1 MVFEVWAEK
10 YRPTS
15 LKDIINQKHVV
26 ERVEAFVKEKSVPH
40 LLFSGPAGV
49 GKTTTALSLAHDL
62 YGVIWR
68 QNVLE
73 LNASDT
79 RGIDVIRGQVKDFA
93 RMKAIGNVP
102 YKLIILD
109 EADNL
114 TPDAQQALRRTMENF
129 TRTARFILI
138 CNYSSRIIDPIQS
151 RCSVFR
157 FKPLLEKDV
166 REYINRIVNGEKLKI
181 TEDGIKAVL
190 TLSEGDLRRVAN
202 LLQASAALGKRITED
217 VVYGVASQAK
227 PKDVEEMLNLA
238 LSGDF
243 KSARK
248 KLHDLILKQ
257 GLAGEDVIK
266 AIHGT
271 IYSLNIPEE
280 DKVKLIEKAGEYD
293 FRISEGGDP
302 LIQLEA
308 FLAQFLLTKKKQHY

>member
-248 KLHDLILKQ
+248 RLHDLILKQ

-271 IYSLNIPEE
+271 IYNLNIPEE